1 MLTNE
6 EFAIVRRLA
15 EGDGS
20 YRSAAEQV
28 FKNRLADHVAAGRKD
43 SAMNFLSETFN
54 KTPDHTLRSKYRAQ
68 VLANN

>member
-20 YRSAAEQV
+20 YRSAAEEV
-28 FKNRLADHVAAGRKD
+28 FRSHLSDHVAAGRKEP
-43 SAMNFLSETFN
+43 AINFLSETFN
-54 KTPDHTLRSKYRAQ
+54 KCPDHALRAHYLAR
-68 VLANN
+68 VLAND